1 MGQTLRFRLVGLVI
15 FINNCTIKTMNYL
28 IAALISGVVSIGAFF
43 GIQKTQDTPTLGTV
57 QPVAGTT
64 YTLAGGGISSS
75 ATSITLSSFTIPQTG
90 QKIQDSD
97 LSDTFYIT
105 IAPGNQTRQEL
116 VSCTTV
122 TQSTVTATLSGCTRG
137 LSPIPPYT
145 ASTTL
150 RFNHAGGTQV
160 ILSDSPQLFN
170 QYAAKENTE
179 TITGVW
185 TYSTTSIPKLDS
197 HSTTTNQQFVTAK
210 QVNDGFVSLS
220 TSTAQVIAG
229 AKTFS
234 ATTTLTSGALVTT
247 AYACNSGSANLQLCN
262 KSYIDGVASAGASDA
277 NTTTKGIVEEATVA
291 EINSYSST
299 GGTGAKL
306 FMTPAAFSV
315 SNFASTTSSAST
327 TQYATSASFSTTT
340 NFTSGK
346 TVIIMASMGS
356 VSSGIGLYIKPS
368 GSATTTLQG
377 LANCNTSDCPTTYIA
392 SYTPTFTGTAQIYG
406 AAGPSSNPTVL
417 GAAGNITILR
427 LNP

>member
-1 MGQTLRFRLVGLVI
+1 
-15 FINNCTIKTMNYL
+15 MNYIVTVL
-28 IAALISGVVSIGAFF
+28 IAGITALGTLFVTPKSVSE
-43 GIQKTQDTPTLGTV
+43 PTLGTV
-57 QPVAGTT
+57 QPTAGTT
-64 YTLAGGGISSS
+64 YTLAGGGISST

-105 IAPGNQTRQEL
+105 IAPGNQTKQEI

-122 TQSTVTATLSGCTRG
+122 SQSTVTATLSGCTRG

-145 ASTTL
+145 ASTSL
-150 RFNHAGGTQV
+150 RFTHAGGTQV
-160 ILSDSPQLFN
+160 ILSDPPQLFN

-179 TITGVW
+179 SITGVW
-185 TYSTTSIPKLDS
+185 TYASTTVPKLDG
-197 HSTTTNQQFVTAK
+197 HATTTNQQFVTAK
-210 QVNDGFVSLS
+210 QVNDDFVSLS

-306 FMTPAAFSV
+306 FMTPASFSV

-327 TQYATSASFSTTT
+327 TQYAASASFSTTT

-346 TVIIMASMGS
+346 TVIIMASMGGLS
-356 VSSGIGLYIKPS
+356 TGVGLYIKPS

-377 LANCNTSDCPTTYIA
+377 AANCDTSNCPTTFIA

-406 AAGPSSNPTVL
+406 AVGISSNPTVL